1 MHVTIASGIQQ
12 HIARPIIRLVEVEE
26 EVDSDG
32 VNLGIVRVVVE
43 SGAELIPDSSSGR
56 LLLAIGAVVDLVQV
70 VGEGGG
76 WKTVST
82 LISE

>member
-1 MHVTIASGIQQ
+1 MYFTTERSIQKP
-12 HIARPIIRLVEVEE
+12 IARPVIRLVEVEK

-70 VGEGGG
+70 VGEDG